1 MTPVIIAAMS
11 KLIKVVGSLSYFHAE
26 SVQRDSF
33 NRDETSRQLP
43 APREK
48 KKGSEL
54 FGHRECRFHDDS
66 FLRDENFTSTA
77 SKIYGYVTSRRK
89 LRATVSEAERK
100 IDIFIEV
107 SHTLG

>member
-43 APREK
+43 VPREK
-48 KKGSEL
+48 KRGANFSAT
-54 FGHRECRFHDDS
+54 GNTDS
-66 FLRDENFTSTA
+66 TTIPF
-77 SKIYGYVTSRRK
+77 
-89 LRATVSEAERK
+89 
-100 IDIFIEV
+100 
-107 SHTLG
+107 

>member
-48 KKGSEL
+48 KRERTFRPLRMPIPWRFPFKGQEL
-54 FGHRECRFHDDS
+54 YIHRE
-66 FLRDENFTSTA
+66 
-77 SKIYGYVTSRRK
+77 
-89 LRATVSEAERK
+89 
-100 IDIFIEV
+100 
-107 SHTLG
+107 